1 MAETVAS
8 TSWYMLVFA
17 AIGLAA
23 VTFVAIMSHI
33 PRIPEQRGLLAVI
46 LASAFAAVLTLLLT
60 QIPAGNKGLFDFF
73 KAIMVVAIL
82 AALLDLFYF
91 IQARRRHLGGAG
103 WSLLVTLGLLACS
116 ALGLLSQYA

>member
-17 AIGLAA
+17 AIGFAA

-73 KAIMVVAIL
+73 KLIMIVAIL